1 MGIMKGSA
9 LDIYIIPVLVFV
21 TIIVLLCCYAV
32 INYFFNESGIAPESE
47 NATLLFNNFK
57 NIGIQGLGFIDVSS
71 LGIIFTIIIASGL
84 LAFTI
89 KSHPVFFPIFIFV
102 GAIVMYVWGMMY
114 ETIENDITSNPI
126 IGPYFSELSWLP
138 VMMENMPA
146 LISITTG
153 FILVALYFKPTVIE
167 VT

>member
-9 LDIYIIPVLVFV
+9 LDIYVIPVLVFV
-21 TIIVLLCCYAV
+21 SIIVLISCYAV
-32 INYFFNESGIAPESE
+32 INYFFNESGIAPQSE

-57 NIGIQGLGFIDVSS
+57 NIGIEGLGFIDVSS
-71 LGIIFTIIIASGL
+71 LGIIFT
-84 LAFTI
+84 TI

-114 ETIENDITSNPI
+114 ETIENDITTNPI
-126 IGPYFSELSWLP
+126 IGPYFAELSWLP

-153 FILVALYFKPTVIE
+153 FILVALYFKPTTLE
-167 VT
+167 VS